1 MILVYTSVKTKQHL
15 ESVFGWMVVPGG
27 YHVII

>member
-1 MILVYTSVKTKQHL
+1 MILVYTLVRTKQDL
-15 ESVFGWMVVPGG
+15 ESMYGYVVVPGG